1 MVGLRGTRMGEG
13 KRGWVLRC
21 DRFRNWAGKWNRDGL
36 SWEGRRVERG
46 LGIGIE
52 IAFGIGIR
60 LK

>member
-1 MVGLRGTRMGEG
+1 MGEG